1 MSISAKANVRQDHTN
16 WRTINKTIQMYDYYT
31 GEVTNNAQTSSQS
44 KTPQMYENN
53 SSNLYQDYEFFLNYD
68 RTLDRHHIAVMLGN
82 TNELRENRSLTVHR
96 TASSNQE
103 LEDLSVYDASSTELV
118 SNDDWGKTEQ
128 YRWAF
133 VSFLGRV
140 NYDYAGKYMIEGT
153 WRRDGSSKLVK
164 EQRWQNFFGV
174 SGGWRISEENFIKN
188 NITWLDNLKVR
199 GSWGEAGNLSS
210 IGN

>member
-1 MSISAKANVRQDHTN
+1 
-16 WRTINKTIQMYDYYT
+16 MYDYYT

-103 LEDLSVYDASSTELV
+103 LEEKGRNGYNYYQRHFKKEKCMNNLFEIIEKGER
-118 SNDDWGKTEQ
+118 SN
-128 YRWAF
+128 
-133 VSFLGRV
+133 V
-140 NYDYAGKYMIEGT
+140 
-153 WRRDGSSKLVK
+153 
-164 EQRWQNFFGV
+164 
-174 SGGWRISEENFIKN
+174 
-188 NITWLDNLKVR
+188 
-199 GSWGEAGNLSS
+199 
-210 IGN
+210 

>member
-1 MSISAKANVRQDHTN
+1 M
-16 WRTINKTIQMYDYYT
+16 
-31 GEVTNNAQTSSQS
+31 
-44 KTPQMYENN
+44 
-53 SSNLYQDYEFFLNYD
+53 NYD

-210 IGN
+210 IGNYESFATIGTGTTILVPLLD